1 MTEDEE
7 LLHAFD
13 SEVRTVSPDESAG
26 STVERDGPL
35 FRRAGAGGNGNFVL
49 YPHLGGLRGEEL
61 RALIARQVAFFAERG
76 QEFEWKTYGHDAPP
90 ELPQLLL
97 EAGFAAQEPE
107 TVVIGRAAPLA
118 ATPRPPEGVR
128 LREVKERADLEKID
142 ELNLAAFGEK
152 FPGMVDY
159 LVGEVETGTLVV
171 LAEAGDQA
179 VCSGWLRFGPGRFA
193 SLWGGG
199 TRPEWRGK
207 GVYKA
212 LVAHRA
218 QAALAR
224 GYEFLQVDCT
234 EDSRPILERLGMS
247 SVTTTTPYI
256 WKPPTE

>member
-1 MTEDEE
+1 VTDDDK

-13 SEVRTVSPDESAG
+13 TEVRTTAPEESAG
-26 STVERDGPL
+26 ATVDQDGPL
-35 FRRAGAGGNGNFVL
+35 FRRTGANGNGSFVL
-49 YPHLGGLRGEEL
+49 YPHLGGLQGEEL
-61 RALIARQVAFFAERG
+61 RALIARQVAFFGERG
-76 QEFEWKTYGHDAPP
+76 ETFEWKTYAHDAPP
-90 ELPQLLL
+90 ELPDLLI
-97 EAGFAAQEPE
+97 EAGFVAQERE
-107 TVVIGRAAPLA
+107 TVVIGRAALLA
-118 ATPRPPEGVR
+118 ATPQPPDGVR
-128 LREVKERADLEKID
+128 LREVTERADLEKID

-159 LVGEVETGTLVV
+159 LLSEVKTGTLVV

-218 QAALAR
+218 QAALAH
-224 GYEFLQVDCT
+224 GHEFLQVDCT

-256 WKPPTE
+256 WKPRT